1 MTFLLT
7 AGTDIQLT
15 ALYSK
20 RKGLSSYHEDT
31 QIFVKDAEQLSS
43 AVQQLHSYIID
54 VYQMSNKACAY
65 HIQCA
70 FLKT

>member
-1 MTFLLT
+1 MLQKENKVCPPTYL
-7 AGTDIQLT
+7 
-15 ALYSK
+15 
-20 RKGLSSYHEDT
+20 EDT

-54 VYQMSNKACAY
+54 VYQMSNKAYAY

-70 FLKT
+70 FLKTWGYSF